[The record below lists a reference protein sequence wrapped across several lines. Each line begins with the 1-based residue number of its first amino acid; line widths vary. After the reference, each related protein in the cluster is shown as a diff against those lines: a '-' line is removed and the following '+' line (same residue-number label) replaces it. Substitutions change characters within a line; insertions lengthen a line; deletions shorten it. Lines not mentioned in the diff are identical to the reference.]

1 MEQISVE
8 RKHNLPLT
16 SERRLDIIRKLCL
29 VLNNK
34 KKKTRENQ
42 KLLFSSDIIY

>member
-34 KKKTRENQ
+34 KKTRENQ